1 MASGLQKKLCISLI
15 LTHSIA
21 LCWKPT
27 TLNFFRSLHN
37 GPTFWIWCT
46 DILFLHL
53 NILFVLCLDSSLSSY
68 VFLQSFFDIFNPA
81 HLCVSHLLMPRP
93 ALLPA
98 PDLQQALR
106 GLHHLLHRAA
116 LALQQAGC
124 QQEGSP
130 HQVTWPPKHCRWYHR
145 DHSGCL
151 KIRVHSGCVT
161 DILTSER

>member
-1 MASGLQKKLCISLI
+1 MASDLQKNLCISLI

-21 LCWKPT
+21 LSWKPT
-27 TLNFFRSLHN
+27 SLNLFRSLHN
-37 GPTFWIWCT
+37 GPYWIWCT
-46 DILFLHL
+46 DIPFLHL
-53 NILFVLCLDSSLSSY
+53 NIVM
-68 VFLQSFFDIFNPA
+68 VFLQAFFDIFNPA

-98 PDLQQALR
+98 PDLQQTLR

-130 HQVTWPPKHCRWYHR
+130 HQVTWPPKHCRWCHR
-145 DHSGCL
+145 DHSGRL
-151 KIRVHSGCVT
+151 KIRLHSGCVT